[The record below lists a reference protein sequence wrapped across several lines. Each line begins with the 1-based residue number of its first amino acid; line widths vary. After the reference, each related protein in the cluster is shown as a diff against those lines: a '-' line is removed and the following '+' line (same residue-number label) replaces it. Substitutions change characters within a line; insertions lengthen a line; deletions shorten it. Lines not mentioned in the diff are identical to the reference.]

1 MEDEYIGYSTEDFHL
16 ALNAFDKAVC
26 EACAVSNFTGN
37 RFVEHYKGYSSHV
50 FTRMCLHAHALISA
64 LPKTR
69 WAKRDYECWDFSL
82 IAAHVRALMEG
93 YLLFFYL
100 SETPTSED
108 EWYVKLNV
116 MHLKDCTR
124 RVRLHQNI
132 RSSENEAGF
141 LEQQTEIKDRLNKTK
156 YFIDLPSPLQKQ
168 LLSGKSLMIP
178 SRDELLEKLNVD
190 IGEFNAF
197 YDVVSNYTHILPISY
212 YRSEA
217 NGRGTGVKNRTDLS
231 YITLSLLKSEYWLK
245 CSTDRMLELF
255 PDAEGVRKGRKSK
268 FSLGPKENTKNRSQR
283 F

>member
-1 MEDEYIGYSTEDFHL
+1 
-16 ALNAFDKAVC
+16 
-26 EACAVSNFTGN
+26 
-37 RFVEHYKGYSSHV
+37 
-50 FTRMCLHAHALISA
+50 
-64 LPKTR
+64 
-69 WAKRDYECWDFSL
+69 
-82 IAAHVRALMEG
+82 
-93 YLLFFYL
+93 
-100 SETPTSED
+100 
-108 EWYVKLNV
+108 
-116 MHLKDCTR
+116 MHLNDCTR